1 MSKRLRD
8 YGLYAVI
15 AVTLVIALIGVAEH
29 VHTAISITTMKW
41 LGLAAQTPILF
52 GYAIVDNRRF
62 WKRLSFWTAISG
74 LLFIHLVIFWGV
86 LTHVEAWSPLW
97 FVAFFPL
104 ENIAIDGTL
113 VATGHVGAQRKQR

>member
-8 YGLYAVI
+8 YGLYVVI
-15 AVTLVIALIGVAEH
+15 ALILVIALKGAAEH
-29 VHTAISITTMKW
+29 AHTAISITTMKW
-41 LGLAAQTPILF
+41 LGLAVKTPILF
-52 GYAIVDNRRF
+52 EYAIADNRRF
-62 WKRLSFWTAISG
+62 WKRSSFWTSISA
-74 LLFIHLVIFWGV
+74 LLLIHLVIFWAV

-113 VATGHVGAQRKQR
+113 VATGHMRAQKKQL

>member
-1 MSKRLRD
+1 MSKQLRD

-15 AVTLVIALIGVAEH
+15 AVMLVVALIGAAKH
-29 VHTAISITTMKW
+29 VHTSISITTMKW
-41 LGLAAQTPILF
+41 LGLAVQTAILF

-62 WKRLSFWTAISG
+62 WKRLSFWAAISA
-74 LLFIHLVIFWGV
+74 LLLIHLGIFWTV
-86 LTHVEAWSPLW
+86 LTHVEAWSPFW

-113 VATGHVGAQRKQR
+113 AATGHMRAQEKQG